1 MDFTGSVGRIVEDP
15 KEAKAI
21 EIAEGYAWQR
31 RLKPRGI
38 ISAAHLE
45 ALEGSHI
52 SQPWFHKDVTREEA
66 TYLVLKQGAIDG

>member
-31 RLKPRGI
+31 RLKPRAI
-38 ISAAHLE
+38 NAVHLE
-45 ALEGSHI
+45 TLEGSHI